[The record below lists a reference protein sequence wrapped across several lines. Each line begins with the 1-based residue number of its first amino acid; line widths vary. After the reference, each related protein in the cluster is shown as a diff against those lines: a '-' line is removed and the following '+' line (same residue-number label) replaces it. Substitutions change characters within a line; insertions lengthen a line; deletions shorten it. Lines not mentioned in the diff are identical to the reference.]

1 MDERELRY
9 PERVAVARLH
19 ALLELLPTAL
29 DKRMQPAGLTSF
41 EFTLLEALA
50 ETDDGTLRLSAL
62 ASRTNATLARLSRVV
77 TGLERKG
84 LVRRAPCAE
93 DARATNAVLTDQGRE
108 VYRESTPLY
117 ADAVSSMI
125 LDGLTEGDVDDLAR
139 LAYAILTRL
148 DPDRRLAVT
157 SGAGSVSG
165 SAGVPTVG
173 RSTAVVPTSD
183 APADDCPADP
193 APAAPTGKVPT
204 AEAPAVGIPAA
215 VVSTSDAPA
224 DDCPADPA
232 PAASASDA
240 PADDCPADP
249 APVPPAST
257 EEALAHTGSAPWAS
271 ADERPAQ
278 PAPGSAPRASA
289 GERRAAPADLA
300 ADARPSGSVASVDL
314 ASVDLASVDPEQ
326 LAAEACPADPAPS
339 HP

>member
-50 ETDDGTLRLSAL
+50 EAGDGKLRLSAL

-84 LVRRAPCAE
+84 LVRRAPCPE
-93 DARATNAVLTDQGRE
+93 DARATNALLTDRGRQ
-108 VYRESTPLY
+108 VYRDSTPLY

-157 SGAGSVSG
+157 ASAVGVVGVVGAVDAVGVAR
-165 SAGVPTVG
+165 AGVSAASPAGVAAA
-173 RSTAVVPTSD
+173 TAALAAASGMPTS
-183 APADDCPADP
+183 PDDCPADP
-193 APAAPTGKVPT
+193 APLPEPMS
-204 AEAPAVGIPAA
+204 PAQ
-215 VVSTSDAPA
+215 

-232 PAASASDA
+232 PPAADI
-240 PADDCPADP
+240 CPADP
-249 APVPPAST
+249 A
-257 EEALAHTGSAPWAS
+257 
-271 ADERPAQ
+271 R
-278 PAPGSAPRASA
+278 
-289 GERRAAPADLA
+289 
-300 ADARPSGSVASVDL
+300 
-314 ASVDLASVDPEQ
+314 
-326 LAAEACPADPAPS
+326 
-339 HP
+339 